1 MMMQTENAFN
11 KPTEW
16 TADIKRHCAIEI
28 AAQKYG
34 PTNKCGTI
42 SLINDAA
49 HAGVKWKGSA
59 HSAVADTLA
68 LVDLVQAMA
77 VVGHE

>member
-1 MMMQTENAFN
+1 MQTENAFN

-42 SLINDAA
+42 SLINAA
-49 HAGVKWKGSA
+49 AQTVVKWKGSA